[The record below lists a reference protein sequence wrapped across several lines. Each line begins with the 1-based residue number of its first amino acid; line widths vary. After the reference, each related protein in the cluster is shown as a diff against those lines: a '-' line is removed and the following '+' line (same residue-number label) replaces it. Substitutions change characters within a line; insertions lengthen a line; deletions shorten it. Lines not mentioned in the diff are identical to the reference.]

1 MTEQI
6 QTDISPEGIYRTANG
21 KEIDLKE
28 FKGKIDH
35 AKIVT
40 KLKDGQLISEY
51 LDICRLSG
59 KDFIP

>member
-1 MTEQI
+1 MAEQI
-6 QTDISPEGIYRTANG
+6 QTDITPEGIYRASNG

-40 KLKDGQLISEY
+40 KLKDG
-51 LDICRLSG
+51 
-59 KDFIP
+59 